1 MDLSTAKY
9 IMDYLYF
16 SRADEPTF
24 QYYKNV
30 SLYELNTTI
39 FVNSSL
45 VVIQNELIVLLILL
59 LLLLSKLL
67 SLLHRS
73 NLVIL

>member
-1 MDLSTAKY
+1 MDLTTAKY

-30 SLYELNTTI
+30 SAFI
-39 FVNSSL
+39 FAVSESVFL
-45 VVIQNELIVLLILL
+45 AHIDHHQMMKRRAFLA
-59 LLLLSKLL
+59 
-67 SLLHRS
+67 R
-73 NLVIL
+73 

>member
-1 MDLSTAKY
+1 MEFMKFLPFKTIMDLSTAKY

-30 SLYELNTTI
+30 SQMNLSNQ
-39 FVNSSL
+39 FCL
-45 VVIQNELIVLLILL
+45 VC
-59 LLLLSKLL
+59 
-67 SLLHRS
+67 
-73 NLVIL
+73 

>member
-45 VVIQNELIVLLILL
+45 VVIQNELSYFVVVSAVKVHFCTDLI
-59 LLLLSKLL
+59 
-67 SLLHRS
+67 
-73 NLVIL
+73 

>member
-30 SLYELNTTI
+30 SLYELHITI

-45 VVIQNELIVLLILL
+45 VVIQNELDVLLIFV
-59 LLLLSKLL
+59 
-67 SLLHRS
+67 
-73 NLVIL
+73 VIAAVKVALTFAPI